1 MWYGLGLAALNRGGK
16 LRAMIGS
23 GIWENEYVKEDGKWK
38 ILKIFRNE
46 KTASPLEE
54 WWVKT
59 PYLTN
64 LRQKQAAIWTEPH
77 PAMYPSG
84 YNFPHPYKNP
94 VTEK

>member
-1 MWYGLGLAALNRGGK
+1 MSQRDVVRFRPCGPESWGK

-64 LRQKQAAIWTEPH
+64 FGF
-77 PAMYPSG
+77 MFDSYYG
-84 YNFPHPYKNP
+84 YWGLDASR
-94 VTEK
+94 